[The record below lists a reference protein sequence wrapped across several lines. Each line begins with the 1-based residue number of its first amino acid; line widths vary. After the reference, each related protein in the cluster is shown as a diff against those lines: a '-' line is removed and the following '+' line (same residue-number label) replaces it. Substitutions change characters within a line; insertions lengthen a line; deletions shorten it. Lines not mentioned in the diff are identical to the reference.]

1 MKVLNLV
8 IVKLM
13 KHQHSMINSV
23 PTGGD
28 PSPYTCSKCDSP
40 NTTFQ
45 EYPCVYAPD
54 ISELGIICDECEYET
69 EPDEL
74 GHLLEP
80 EKEK

>member
-1 MKVLNLV
+1 MKL
-8 IVKLM
+8 K
-13 KHQHSMINSV
+13 INSV

-28 PSPYTCSKCDSP
+28 QSPYTCSKCDSP

-45 EYPCVYAPD
+45 EYLCVYAPD

-80 EKEK
+80 EKEKKNEHETHEKVKI